1 MKILKCFKSWISIQ
15 AITLADV
22 PDNPIVAQAFSIL
35 LSHDVCQS
43 GKLICKTNL
52 VISQAPSS
60 LHDCATECVCAL
72 LQHLEDNNNQME
84 LEMQIVAA
92 VVSLEKSY
100 HMTVAEESTDK

>member
-1 MKILKCFKSWISIQ
+1 
-15 AITLADV
+15 
-22 PDNPIVAQAFSIL
+22 
-35 LSHDVCQS
+35 
-43 GKLICKTNL
+43 
-52 VISQAPSS
+52 
-60 LHDCATECVCAL
+60 VCAL

>member
-1 MKILKCFKSWISIQ
+1 MIF
-15 AITLADV
+15 
-22 PDNPIVAQAFSIL
+22 
-35 LSHDVCQS
+35 
-43 GKLICKTNL
+43 
-52 VISQAPSS
+52 QAPSS